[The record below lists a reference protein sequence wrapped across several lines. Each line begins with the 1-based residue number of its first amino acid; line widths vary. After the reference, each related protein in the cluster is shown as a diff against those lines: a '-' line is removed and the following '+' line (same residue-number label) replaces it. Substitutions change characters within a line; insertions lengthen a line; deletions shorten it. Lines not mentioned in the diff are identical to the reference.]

1 MANNTAVA
9 KRKGSFCLFSNV
21 LGHLQFARTGE
32 PDRPGEQ
39 TEHIVSVEQ
48 RTDADQT
55 DPALMQ

>member
-32 PDRPGEQ
+32 PDRPGGKQNTSFLLNKELMVTKQ
-39 TEHIVSVEQ
+39 T
-48 RTDADQT
+48 
-55 DPALMQ
+55 LL